1 MVEVSMQSQIAGT
14 DKTGTV
20 ILDIENLAL
29 PADKC
34 CSGSPKMKRAH
45 SRKGSCRVDRRK
57 GEEQEPDE
65 TPKKLVVKVVPSQLE
80 LSKQPLAPNKV
91 TTPLNS
97 PCLPE
102 TVDSRHKR
110 FSRLTTIHPKKIL
123 LFFATMSSMGT
134 MILIYFTLGIYRRG
148 GI

>member
-1 MVEVSMQSQIAGT
+1 MGDVSMQSKIART

-29 PADKC
+29 PSEKC

-45 SRKGSCRVDRRK
+45 SRKGSFRTDRRSS
-57 GEEQEPDE
+57 EEQETDE
-65 TPKKLVVKVVPSQLE
+65 APKKLVVKVVPSQLE
-80 LSKQPLAPNKV
+80 LSKQPLATNKV
-91 TTPLNS
+91 TTPLNC

-102 TVDSRHKR
+102 TSDSRHKR